1 MAHLLSLSCSLSLS
15 LSLLHALTLPLFPPT
30 HSHDT
35 TRRQHQLP
43 AVGESRPFVH
53 DLDYLPAPALP
64 YVCIDIYINASKST
78 FCTKQHKDNNRQAIA
93 VCACLRLSPGPSI
106 RLCACANVC
115 TTEYVCATEIKRKKV
130 WAWLGLSFDPAPT
143 HTHTFKPTHTNTHPR
158 VSVRVLSPPPLSPT
172 HLNLHEKRSIRGR
185 IPQKKIGQTM
195 SPDMEIF
202 HQKWANALQHSRAH
216 TLHYN
221 LQVLQRVTIPI
232 DLCVSIIYLL
242 LTPQVYESNPT
253 ARRIYL

>member
-158 VSVRVLSPPPLSPT
+158 VSVRVLSPPHTLTSTRSAAFVAGFHKKRSGKPCPQIWKSSTKSEQTRCNTRAPT
-172 HLNLHEKRSIRGR
+172 HCTITCRS
-185 IPQKKIGQTM
+185 
-195 SPDMEIF
+195 SSE
-202 HQKWANALQHSRAH
+202 
-216 TLHYN
+216 
-221 LQVLQRVTIPI
+221 
-232 DLCVSIIYLL
+232 
-242 LTPQVYESNPT
+242 
-253 ARRIYL
+253 